1 MLVLFQKEACPYCA
15 KVRKF
20 MSENN
25 ISFVSQASE
34 TGSPSRQLLKKI
46 GGQDMVPFLMDTDK
60 GVAMY
65 ESGDIIAYLQEN
77 YL

>member
-1 MLVLFQKEACPYCA
+1 
-15 KVRKF
+15 
-20 MSENN
+20 
-25 ISFVSQASE
+25 
-34 TGSPSRQLLKKI
+34 
-46 GGQDMVPFLMDTDK
+46 MVPFLMDTDK